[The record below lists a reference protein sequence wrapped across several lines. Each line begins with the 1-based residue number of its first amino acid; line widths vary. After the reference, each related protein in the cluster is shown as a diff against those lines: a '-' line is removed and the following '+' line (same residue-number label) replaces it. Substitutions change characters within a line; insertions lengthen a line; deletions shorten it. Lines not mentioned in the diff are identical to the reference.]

1 MAFTISPL
9 LSPSRSDLS
18 DTSTWPFDTAQE
30 RATHN
35 NNYDLLVP
43 RTSESARR
51 NTPTSASSTAYEPS
65 HIDSASAKETATIA
79 SPVPVRAS
87 LASWSLEIGAMLLS
101 MGSIIAIVGV
111 LYRENDKSLSRWPL
125 AVSLNTVVSTL
136 GTLARVTLAFALSA
150 CVGQQKWNW
159 LYRRSDRIV
168 AFERFDEAAKGPWG
182 GARLFIWLQARYVAF
197 NACLTPTADILTR
210 SSQTLGSSRCSSHHG
225 DHCF

>member
-18 DTSTWPFDTAQE
+18 DTSTWPFDTAQA

-43 RTSESARR
+43 RTSESAHR
-51 NTPTSASSTAYEPS
+51 NTPTSVSSTAYEPS
-65 HIDSASAKETATIA
+65 HIKST
-79 SPVPVRAS
+79 SPEGTTTGAPPGS
-87 LASWSLEIGAMLLS
+87 LRVSLVSWSLEIGAMLLS
-101 MGSIIAIVGV
+101 LGSIIAIVSL
-111 LYRENDKSLSRWPL
+111 LYRENGNSLDRWPL
-125 AVSLNTVVSTL
+125 ALSLNTVVSTL

-159 LYRRSDRIV
+159 LYRRSDRLV

-182 GARLFIWLQARYVAF
+182 GARLFIWLRAR
-197 NACLTPTADILTR
+197 
-210 SSQTLGSSRCSSHHG
+210 
-225 DHCF
+225 